1 MVRWAVGG
9 TVVHRLWSF
18 LFPLAVGTGSVRPS
32 PSSFALHPPPH
43 SLPPPRPTV
52 VPRHRD
58 EEEEETLAL
67 STDDASCGSSP
78 GSTKSE
84 KNMADFDEVPEQPKI
99 QTAVLGHPLVRS
111 HRSLVRLLQ
120 TARFAHA
127 LRCARSLR
135 SLPRSWDSE

>member
-99 QTAVLGHPLVRS
+99 QTAVRGHSLI
-111 HRSLVRLLQ
+111 RSLVRSL
-120 TARFAHA
+120 APDN
-127 LRCARSLR
+127 SLR
-135 SLPRSWDSE
+135 SRPPLRSLISLTPSLVGQ